1 MEFLLCD
8 TPFGQIGIGQE
19 EEVLVRLYLPN
30 TPVPRLISR
39 ETPLLKEA
47 EEQLLAYCAGERK
60 EFSLPF
66 QFKGTEFQKEVWHF
80 LMKIP
85 YGTVCTYG
93 EVAEAV
99 GKPKAFQAVGAA
111 IGKNPLP
118 IFVPCHRVLGADGS
132 LTGYAGG
139 LELKAQ
145 LLTLEGIAWRER
157 ERP

>member
-8 TPFGQIGIGQE
+8 TPFGQMGLGQE
-19 EEVLVRLYLPN
+19 EEALVRLYLPN
-30 TPVPRLISR
+30 TPMPRLISR

-66 QFKGTEFQKEVWHF
+66 QFRGTEFQKDVWQC

-85 YGTVCTYG
+85 YGTVCTCK
-93 EVAEAV
+93 EVAAAV

-118 IFVPCHRVLGADGS
+118 VFVPCHRVLGIDGS

>member
-66 QFKGTEFQKEVWHF
+66 QFRGTEFQKKVWQY

-93 EVAEAV
+93 EVAAAV

-118 IFVPCHRVLGADGS
+118 VFVPCHRVLGADGS

-145 LLTLEGIAWRER
+145 LLLLEGIQWREQ
-157 ERP
+157 EKH